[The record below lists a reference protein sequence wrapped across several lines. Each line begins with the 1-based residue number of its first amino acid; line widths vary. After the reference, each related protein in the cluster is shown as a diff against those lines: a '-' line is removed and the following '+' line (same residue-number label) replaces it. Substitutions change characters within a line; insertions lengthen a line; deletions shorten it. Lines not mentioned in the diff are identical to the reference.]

1 MNWWKKHT
9 VALLYAGFLVVAG
22 VLAVVILAPPPAN
35 VNIAGTLTLGG
46 ATDSDLGGVA
56 AGDTCSGR
64 RSLADI
70 AGGSKVTVYSG
81 NSNTAL
87 QTSVLEDGK
96 IDKFGNCVF
105 KFSLSGVSKIK
116 SYSVAIGQRPRYNYS
131 LADLVSNKFNLK
143 LTFGEVSDQEL
154 KAVSASGEKGGS
166 TSKNY
171 QLQDVTGS
179 QTTSN

>member
-1 MNWWKKHT
+1 MNLWKRHT
-9 VALLYAGFLVVAG
+9 VALLYAIFLGVAG
-22 VLAVVILAPPPAN
+22 VLALVILAPPPAN
-35 VNIAGTLTLGG
+35 VKIAGTLTLGG
-46 ATDSDLGGVA
+46 ATDTGLSGVA

-81 NSNTAL
+81 NSATAL

-96 IDKFGNCVF
+96 VDKFGNCIF
-105 KFSLSGVSKIK
+105 KFSLSGVSKVK
-116 SYSVAIGQRPRYNYS
+116 NYSIAIGQRPRYNYG
-131 LADLVSNKFNLK
+131 LADLVSMNYNLK

-154 KAVSASGEKGGS
+154 KVVTAGEKGGS
-166 TSKNY
+166 ASKNY
-171 QLQDVTGS
+171 QLQDVNGS